1 MHSKQWYFKLLLILA
16 LPAVMWLFIN
26 ASINIHIHQLSDGT
40 CISHSH
46 PYNKNAA
53 NKEPFAAHQHS
64 KKQYQ
69 LLQIMSLPDTVT
81 IAVFLLGFS
90 LQIVCKHLKFSPIT
104 IKTKNEYYGVLTY
117 RGPPAC

>member
-1 MHSKQWYFKLLLILA
+1 MQSKQWHFKILLILA

-40 CISHSH
+40 YISHSH

-53 NKEPFAAHQHS
+53 NKGSGAAHQHS

-69 LLQIMSLPDTVT
+69 LLQMMSLPDTVSIT
-81 IAVFLLGFS
+81 AFLICFS
-90 LQIVCKHLKFSPIT
+90 MLLECKHLKLSPVT
-104 IKTKNEYYGVLTY
+104 IKTKSEFYGILTY
-117 RGPPAC
+117 RGPPSI